1 MTTQLSD
8 FKGQGESSCCGAG
21 TYGEMLICEDC
32 GEHCEDVSIEEIK
45 LTPKEQLTKD
55 RRQILSKMT
64 VEKAEKYPELYSN
77 LFGQAD
83 TMYRFNLLNSKVIS
97 ND

>member
-21 TYGEMLICEDC
+21 TYGEYLMCENCD
-32 GEHCEDVSIEEIK
+32 EPCEDVSEER

-55 RRQILSKMT
+55 RRHILKDMT

-83 TMYRFNLLNSKVIS
+83 TMYRFNLLNSNVIS

>member
-1 MTTQLSD
+1 MQIIAL
-8 FKGQGESSCCGAG
+8 KRIA
-21 TYGEMLICEDC
+21 YLKRKLINNYM
-32 GEHCEDVSIEEIK
+32 
-45 LTPKEQLTKD
+45 TPKEQLTKD

>member
-1 MTTQLSD
+1 M
-8 FKGQGESSCCGAG
+8 
-21 TYGEMLICEDC
+21 
-32 GEHCEDVSIEEIK
+32 
-45 LTPKEQLTKD
+45 TPKEQLTKD